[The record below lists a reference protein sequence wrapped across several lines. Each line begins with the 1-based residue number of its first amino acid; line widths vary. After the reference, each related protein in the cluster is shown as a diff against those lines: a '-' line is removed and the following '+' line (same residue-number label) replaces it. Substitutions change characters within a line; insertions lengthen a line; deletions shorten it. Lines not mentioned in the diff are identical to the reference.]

1 MLMKKKRFP
10 YKLILWWIPFLLY
23 LVIVVYATLLQRN
36 PIWSHGVISLFS
48 TYKEAWIR
56 ASFDA
61 WKNMIL
67 NILMFV
73 PLGFWLPVG
82 YKWFRKFWRTYLFGF
97 LATLGIETLQI
108 LLSRG
113 LFEVADLVHNTL
125 GAMIGYG
132 FFQLGSFLILTWK
145 KKKRSISALL
155 LSQLPLIVSICLF
168 SGFYLLYQ
176 VQELGNLAIQCITPY
191 DMEQLEITSHITCD
205 TTSGKAMVYTTPTLS
220 REDTKQFAKDFF
232 ANLGGTLDEDRINLY
247 DSTAVYWGYTSS
259 SDTYS
264 LWIDYKG
271 GSYSFTDFST
281 SFPDKEAE
289 QVPAEITDASE
300 DTILAVLQEYGIT
313 LPETVQFSYDS
324 ANGYVFTASRI
335 AENNILYDGTFHC
348 HYFDNGKLADIDHR
362 ILQFE
367 TYKEF
372 DICSEE
378 EAFKELLSGNFVSS
392 FPVGA
397 EFVIEEV
404 SLDYLLDTK
413 GFYQPVYTFSG
424 TSGGETAS
432 IQIPAIK

>member
-1 MLMKKKRFP
+1 MPMKKKQFP
-10 YKLILWWIPFLLY
+10 YKLVLWWLPFLLY
-23 LVIVVYATLLQRN
+23 LVVVIYATLLHRT
-36 PIWSHGVISLFS
+36 PTWSHGVISLSS

-125 GAMIGYG
+125 GAMVGYG
-132 FFQLGSFLILTWK
+132 FFQLATFLIRIWK
-145 KKKRSISALL
+145 KKERHTSALL
-155 LSQLPLIVSICLF
+155 LSQLPLVITIFLF
-168 SGFYLLYQ
+168 FGLYLLYQ
-176 VQELGNLAIQCITPY
+176 MQELGNLGIQCISPY
-191 DMEQLEITSHITCD
+191 DMEQLQITSHVTCD
-205 TTSGKAMVYTTPTLS
+205 PTSGKAMVYKTSTLS
-220 REDTKQFAKDFF
+220 REDTRQFAKDFF
-232 ANLGGTLDEDRINLY
+232 ANLGGTLDEDRIDLY
-247 DSTAVYWGYTSS
+247 ESTAIYWGDTAS

-271 GSYSFTDFST
+271 GSYSFTDFAT
-281 SFPDKEAE
+281 SFPDTETV

-300 DTILAVLQEYGIT
+300 DTILTALQEYGIT
-313 LPETVQFSYDS
+313 LPKAARFSYDPTD
-324 ANGYVFTASRI
+324 GYVFTTSLLEGNDI
-335 AENNILYDGTFHC
+335 IYDGVLTC
-348 HYFDNGKLADIDHR
+348 RYFDNGKFANIEYR
-362 ILQFE
+362 ILPFE
-367 TYKEF
+367 PYKEF
-372 DICSEE
+372 EICSEE
-378 EAFKELLSGNFVSS
+378 EAFKELLSGNFISD
-392 FPVGA
+392 FPADA
-397 EFVIEEV
+397 EFAIEKV

-424 TSGGETAS
+424 TSDGEAVS